1 MATSAPDLTATR
13 PGQRPARRSI
23 RVMVVD
29 DSLIVR
35 TVLSRV
41 IDPEPDM
48 EIVAKVSSAELA
60 LAKLA
65 RNPADIVLLDLEMP
79 GMGGLEALP
88 KILAAHRRMPVL
100 VVSSLTEH
108 GAEHTLAALAMGA
121 ADTMLKPR
129 SGQFDRAYGI
139 ALLDRIR
146 ALAAPAR
153 DATVPAVPA
162 RQAPAVPARQAPAA
176 PGLRARAVPAARPDL
191 IAIGAS
197 TGGIHAMSLL
207 LRSLSRDVG
216 LPILVVQH
224 LPAAFSS
231 VFARQLELASG
242 RTALVAADGMAI
254 RPGHIYVASGEA
266 HLVVQR
272 QDKALVLASQTGP
285 APSGCL
291 PSVDPL
297 FESLAMH
304 NGPRTLAVVLSGMG
318 KDGLL
323 GARTLARSGARIVV
337 QDQAS
342 SAVWGMPRAIAE
354 AGLAEAVLPPG
365 EISRHIA
372 RLCGV
377 AA

>member
-1 MATSAPDLTATR
+1 MATSASAMTATR
-13 PGQRPARRSI
+13 PGRRASRYPI

-60 LAKLA
+60 LAELA

-88 KILAAHRRMPVL
+88 KILAAHRKLPVL
-100 VVSSLTEH
+100 VVSSLTDT

-139 ALLDRIR
+139 ALLERIR
-146 ALAAPAR
+146 ALAAPVR
-153 DATVPAVPA
+153 DAIVPA
-162 RQAPAVPARQAPAA
+162 APDRPAPAA
-176 PGLRARAVPAARPDL
+176 PGVRARATPAARPDL

-197 TGGIHAMSLL
+197 TGGIHAMSLML
-207 LRSLSRDVG
+207 QSLSREVA

-224 LPAAFSS
+224 LPASFSA

-242 RTALVAADGMAI
+242 RTALVATDGMAI
-254 RPGHIYVASGEA
+254 QPGHIYVAGGEA
-266 HLVVQR
+266 HLVVRR

-297 FESLAMH
+297 LESLANH
-304 NGPRTLAVVLSGMG
+304 HGPRTLAVILSGMG

-323 GARTLARSGARIVV
+323 GARALAGTGGRIVV

-354 AGLAEAVLPPG
+354 AGLAEAVLSPG

>member
-13 PGQRPARRSI
+13 PGPHKGRRPI

-60 LAKLA
+60 LTELA
-65 RNPADIVLLDLEMP
+65 RNQADIILLDLEMP
-79 GMGGLEALP
+79 GMGGLVALP
-88 KILAAHRRMPVL
+88 KILATHGKVPVL
-100 VVSSLTEH
+100 VVSSLTED

-129 SGQFDRAYGI
+129 SGQFDRAYRF

-146 ALAAPAR
+146 ALAAPRREASDEAR
-153 DATVPAVPA
+153 PATGMPVP
-162 RQAPAVPARQAPAA
+162 
-176 PGLRARAVPAARPDL
+176 RARNAPAARPDL
-191 IAIGAS
+191 MAIGAS

-207 LRSLSRDVG
+207 LRSLSREVAM
-216 LPILVVQH
+216 PILVVQH
-224 LPAAFSS
+224 LPAAFST

-242 RTALVAADGMAI
+242 RTALVAADGMEI
-254 RPGHIYVASGEA
+254 KPGHIYVAGGEA
-266 HLVVQR
+266 HLVVRR
-272 QDKALVLASQTGP
+272 QDRALVLASQTGP

-297 FESLAMH
+297 FESLAIH
-304 NGPRTLAVVLSGMG
+304 HGPRTLAVVLSGMG

-323 GARTLARSGARIVV
+323 GARALAGTGARIVV

-354 AGLAEAVLPPG
+354 AGLAEAVLAPG
-365 EISRHIA
+365 EIARLVA
-372 RLCGV
+372 RLCSV

>member
-1 MATSAPDLTATR
+1 
-13 PGQRPARRSI
+13 
-23 RVMVVD
+23 MVVD

-60 LAKLA
+60 LAELA
-65 RNPADIVLLDLEMP
+65 RNPVDIVLLDLEMP

-88 KILAAHRRMPVL
+88 RILSAHQRLPVL

-129 SGQFDRAYGI
+129 SGQFDQTYRI
-139 ALLDRIR
+139 ALLERIR
-146 ALAAPAR
+146 ALATPARAPAR
-153 DATVPAVPA
+153 AGNPPAP
-162 RQAPAVPARQAPAA
+162 Q
-176 PGLRARAVPAARPDL
+176 PAARTVKPGRPAL

-197 TGGIHAMSLL
+197 TGGIHAMGLL
-207 LRSLSRDVG
+207 LRALPRQVT

-224 LPAAFSS
+224 LPASFSA
-231 VFARQLELASG
+231 VFARQLQLASG
-242 RTALVAADGMAI
+242 RTALVASDGMAVE
-254 RPGHIYVASGEA
+254 PGHIYIAGGES
-266 HLVVQR
+266 HLVVR
-272 QDKALVLASQTGP
+272 QSGNQLVLASQTGQ

-297 FESLAMH
+297 FESLAACC
-304 NGPRTLAVVLSGMG
+304 GAQTLAVVLSGMG
-318 KDGLL
+318 KDGLI
-323 GARTLARSGARIVV
+323 GARALAGSGGRIVV
-337 QDQAS
+337 QDQPS

-354 AGLAEAVLPPG
+354 DGLAEAVLPP
-365 EISRHIA
+365 EQLARHIA
-372 RLCGV
+372 RSCGV